1 MENIILQ
8 IDNRER
14 ELVSHFQNHEPEYSS
29 TTEFLNMDVG
39 DIQWIDKNSG
49 TPLIVVERKTYS
61 DLSASIKDGRYKEQK
76 ERFIYSMQKN
86 IRKIYLLEGD
96 NIKKFTLPEKTFQG
110 VVTNTMLRDHIQVY
124 FTKNINE
131 TITFIKN
138 IHKNIEKYI
147 DEIVNEIVNGEE
159 KTYNAENICKSAKKD
174 NITSSICFRNMM
186 KQIPSVSTK
195 LADVLTDK
203 FKSISNFVQTLSEQG
218 SIESKIQYLSEIRFG
233 SNLRK
238 VGLKTAAKIISYLME
253 GDSEQASSNGDD
265 NNSDDEQDEQDGFDS
280 KKYTDTIDE
289 LEKKISTISDQYNSQ
304 KDLVNSLQE
313 KIEEKDSKIVSVE
326 ESHKKTSDELTEL
339 QFKYNELQF
348 NYNDL
353 EFEYGEKNL
362 SYQSLLC
369 RYNTLES
376 NSAKPDDSGL
386 VNSNS
391 QSNIIEGHEETIKFQ
406 QEKLND
412 MQSKL
417 YEQQENLYKQEETLK
432 DHQEKLNTQGETLKD
447 LEQTIS
453 SQKEFI
459 SSKDV
464 IIEELNHKISDLNK
478 IIERKEHELNDVIS
492 KKVVDTTHTLDYHV
506 PLVAEHKDEHSSEHH
521 DDGKKKRGGGRKKK
535 TTA

>member
-29 TTEFLNMDVG
+29 FTEFLNMDVG

-138 IHKNIEKYI
+138 IHRNIEKYV

-159 KTYNAENICKSAKKD
+159 KVYNAENTCKTAKKD

-203 FKSISNFVQTLSEQG
+203 FKSISDFVQTLSEQG
-218 SIESKIQYLSEIRFG
+218 SVESKVQFLSEIRFG

-253 GDSEQASSNGDD
+253 GDSEQENNNIDD
-265 NNSDDEQDEQDGFDS
+265 NNSDDDEDEQDEFDS
-280 KKYTDTIDE
+280 KKYTEKIDE
-289 LEKKISTISDQYNSQ
+289 LEKKISTMNNEYNSQ
-304 KDLVNSLQE
+304 KDLVVSLQ
-313 KIEEKDSKIVSVE
+313 KRIEEKDLEIVSVNQKNILLE
-326 ESHKKTSDELTEL
+326 ESHKKVSADLSDL
-339 QFKYNELQF
+339 QFKYN
-348 NYNDL
+348 DL
-353 EFEYGEKNL
+353 DFEYGEKNL

-386 VNSNS
+386 LESSDANS
-391 QSNIIEGHEETIKFQ
+391 QSNIIAGHEETIKFQ

-412 MQSKL
+412 MQSGL
-417 YEQQENLYKQEETLK
+417 YEQQEKLYKQE
-432 DHQEKLNTQGETLKD
+432 ETLKD

-478 IIERKEHELNDVIS
+478 IIERKEHELNESIS
-492 KKVVDTTHTLDYHV
+492 KKVVDTTHTLDNNI
-506 PLVAEHKDEHSSEHH
+506 PLVAEHKDEHSTEHH

-535 TTA
+535 TSA